1 MEENRPFSFFRN
13 LKNKLD
19 IPSAEEVAYVLKHL
33 PRKEKIIFL
42 FLAVVCAGSIL
53 LFLWQANDKIS
64 VTMPDTG
71 GTLKEGVIG
80 TPRFINPLLAISDAD
95 RDMATLIYSG
105 LMRPDNKGDLETDLA
120 EKYEISNDGLEYV
133 FTLKPNLVWHDGET
147 ITSDDVIFTVQQV
160 KDPILKSNKRA
171 GWEGVIAEKIDDRT
185 VRFVLEKPYT
195 PFLENT
201 TIGILPSHLWKEA
214 AGEMMSFSDL
224 NINPI
229 GSGPYKM
236 SGVSRDSSGII
247 SSATLIAN
255 KKFALGRPNI
265 SKLIIK
271 FYPSEE
277 KLMTA
282 YKNRDID
289 MVSAVTPQ
297 SLEDIKRSG
306 SEIKIFSL
314 PRIFGVFFN
323 KNNAKIFA
331 QKEVRETLE
340 AATDKKQI
348 IDEALRGFGTRLD
361 HPIPPGTIGALP
373 AKNTPSSVEDAK
385 KLLEKNGWKL
395 GNDGVYEKKISRN
408 ETYRLSFSI
417 STSNVPEL
425 KSAAELIK
433 SMWEKIGAKV
443 EVKVF
448 EIGDLNQN
456 IIRPRKYDAL
466 LFGEVVG
473 RDPDPFVF
481 WHSSQRN
488 DPGLNI
494 AMYTNITADKLLEKA
509 RTISDEENRKVIY
522 EQFQEE
528 IEKDRPAIF
537 LYSPYF
543 IYIVPDSLM
552 GVEGLESITIPS
564 ERFAQAHK
572 WYLDTKKV
580 WKIFVK

>member
-1 MEENRPFSFFRN
+1 MD
-13 LKNKLD
+13 LKNRLNL
-19 IPSAEEVAYVLKHL
+19 PSSQEIAYVLKHL

-42 FLAVVCAGSIL
+42 VLAAVCAGSVL
-53 LFLWQANDKIS
+53 LFFWQANNKIS

-71 GTLKEGVIG
+71 GTLTEGIVG

-95 RDMATLIYSG
+95 KDMAALIYSG
-105 LMRPDNKGDLETDLA
+105 LMRPDNKGGLEMDMA
-120 EKYEISNDGLEYV
+120 EKYEISNDGLEYT
-133 FTLKPNLVWHDGET
+133 FTLKPNLVWQDGKP
-147 ITSDDVIFTVQQV
+147 ITSDDIIFTIQQA
-160 KDPILKSNKRA
+160 KDPMLKSNRRA
-171 GWEGVIAEKIDDRT
+171 GWEGVISEKIDDRT
-185 VRFVLEKPYT
+185 IKFILEKPYT

-201 TIGILPSHLWKEA
+201 TMGILPSRLWKEA
-214 AGEMMSFSDL
+214 SSEMMSFSDL
-224 NINPI
+224 NTNPV
-229 GSGPYKM
+229 GSGPYQI
-236 SGVSRDSSGII
+236 SGISRDSSGII
-247 SSATLIAN
+247 SSITLTAN

-265 SKLIIK
+265 DKITAK

-289 MVSAVTPQ
+289 GISSVTPQ
-297 SLEDIKRSG
+297 SLEEIKRSG
-306 SEIKIFSL
+306 SYIKIFSL

-331 QKEVRETLE
+331 QKEVREALE
-340 AATDKKQI
+340 MATDKQKI
-348 IDEALRGFGTRLD
+348 IGEALKGFGTRLD
-361 HPIPPGTIGALP
+361 YPIPPGTLGALP
-373 AKNTPSSVEDAK
+373 GKNSSASVDGAK
-385 KLLEKNGWKL
+385 KLLEKNGWKMS
-395 GNDGVYEKKISRN
+395 GDGMYEKKISRN

-425 KSAAELIK
+425 KNAAELIK
-433 SMWEKIGAKV
+433 SMWEKIGVRV
-443 EVKVF
+443 EVRIF

-509 RTISDEENRKVIY
+509 RAVSDEEKRKEIY
-522 EQFQEE
+522 GQFQEE
-528 IEKDRPAIF
+528 VEKDTPVVF

-543 IYIVPDSLM
+543 IYIVPDSLRGM
-552 GVEGLESITIPS
+552 ENLASITVPS
-564 ERFAQAHK
+564 ERFSQVYK

-580 WKIFVK
+580 WKIFVKKEN

>member
-1 MEENRPFSFFRN
+1 MN
-13 LKNKLD
+13 LKDRLNL
-19 IPSAEEVAYVLKHL
+19 PSSQEIAYVLKHL

-42 FLAVVCAGSIL
+42 SLAIICAGSIL
-53 LFLWQANDKIS
+53 LFLWQTNDKIS

-71 GTLKEGVIG
+71 GTLEEGVIG
-80 TPRFINPLLAISDAD
+80 TPRFINPLLAVSDAD
-95 RDMATLIYSG
+95 RDMTALIYSG
-105 LMRPDNKGDLETDLA
+105 LMRPDNKSGLEMDFA
-120 EKYEISNDGLEYV
+120 EKYEISNDGLEYT
-133 FTLKPNLVWHDGET
+133 FTLKQNLVWHDGKP
-147 ITSDDVIFTVQQV
+147 ITSDDIIFTVQQA
-160 KDPILKSNKRA
+160 KDPVLKSNKRA
-171 GWEGVIAEKIDDRT
+171 GWEGVTTEKIDDRT
-185 VRFVLEKPYT
+185 VKFILEKPYT

-201 TIGILPSHLWKEA
+201 TMGILPSHLWKEA
-214 AGEMMSFSDL
+214 SSEMMGFSDL
-224 NINPI
+224 NTNPV
-229 GSGPYKM
+229 GSGPYQISSM
-236 SGVSRDSSGII
+236 SRDSSGII
-247 SSATLIAN
+247 SSATLTAN

-265 SKLIIK
+265 DKIIVR
-271 FYPSEE
+271 FYSSEE
-277 KLMTA
+277 KLLTA
-282 YKNRDID
+282 YKTGEVDGI
-289 MVSAVTPQ
+289 SAVTPQ
-297 SLEDIKRSG
+297 SLEEIKRSG
-306 SEIKIFSL
+306 SNIKIFSL
-314 PRIFGVFFN
+314 PRIFGIFFN

-331 QKEVRETLE
+331 QKEVREALE
-340 AATDKKQI
+340 TATDKKKI
-348 IDEALRGFGTRLD
+348 IDEALKGFGTRLD
-361 HPIPPGTIGALP
+361 YPIPPGTIGTLP
-373 AKNTPSSVEDAK
+373 GENSAFSETASVDDAK
-385 KLLEKNGWKL
+385 KLLEKNGWKM
-395 GNDGVYEKKISRN
+395 GSDGVYEKKISRN

-433 SMWEKIGAKV
+433 SMWGKIGARV
-443 EVKVF
+443 EVMVF

-509 RTISDEENRKVIY
+509 RTISDEERRKEIY

-528 IEKDRPAIF
+528 VKKDTPAVF

-543 IYIVPDSLM
+543 IYIIPDSLG
-552 GVEGLESITIPS
+552 GVEKLESITIPS

-580 WKIFVK
+580 WKIFVKKEN